1 VLLVDGHNSHY
12 TKGFLEYARNHN
24 IHVLCYPAH
33 ATHVYQGLDVAV
45 FSVLKRYWAEEREK
59 WEREKGEK
67 VNKENFLAVYG
78 AAHVRA
84 LTPEI
89 IRSAFRKTGVWPYDP
104 SVVTTDMMAPSL
116 ESSNRGHLPLVPS
129 TPVRI
134 VSTLIRKITDD
145 AENPFMD
152 HSPGVPSMI
161 ASVGVAL
168 HSLASTSAGFLVDDS
183 PIRSTSRL
191 PAAPILPVS
200 AQKKI
205 SRNQALL
212 NAEPTT
218 ELEKL
223 LQHAL
228 HESETREAY
237 QKERVIELQSTVILQ
252 EKYLDRVRHQL
263 EAQEGKKNKG
273 KSTKLVGDGWPRLLT
288 GDTFYTKV
296 IEHQLMQRE
305 LADAKE
311 LRREEREKKAKAT
324 ADWKSKDD
332 ERKKRNEEKRGKW
345 KEAVASWELERDRAK
360 LTKQRPAWKKP
371 ILGKMEIAAPRPKAP
386 ALADIDEENED
397 EDNSEDEDDEGDNE

>member
-1 VLLVDGHNSHY
+1 M
-12 TKGFLEYARNHN
+12 
-24 IHVLCYPAH
+24 LCYPAH

-45 FSVLKRYWAEEREK
+45 FSVLKQYWAEEREK

-78 AAHVRA
+78 AAHIRA

-89 IRSAFRKTGVWPYDP
+89 ISSAFRKTGVWPYNP
-104 SVVTTDMMAPSL
+104 SIVTTEMMAPSL
-116 ESSNRGHLPLVPS
+116 ESSNRGHLPLAQS

-134 VSTLIRKITDD
+134 VSTLIHKITDD
-145 AENPFMD
+145 AENPFTD
-152 HSPGVPSMI
+152 HSPGVPSMN

-168 HSLASTSAGFLVDDS
+168 RSLASSSAGFLVNDT
-183 PIRSTSRL
+183 PIRSTSHL

-200 AQKKI
+200 AQKI

-228 HESETREAY
+228 HESEARGAY
-237 QKERVIELQSTVILQ
+237 QKERVIGLQSSVILQ
-252 EKYLDRVRHQL
+252 ERYLDRVRHQL
-263 EAQEGKKNKG
+263 EAQERKNNKG

-288 GDTFYTKV
+288 GDTFYTRV
-296 IEHQLMQRE
+296 VEHQLMQRE

-311 LRREEREKKAKAT
+311 MRKEEREKKAKAT
-324 ADWKSKDD
+324 AEWKTKDD
-332 ERKKRNEEKRGKW
+332 DRKKRNEEKRAKW

-360 LTKQRPAWKKP
+360 IAKRRATWKKP
-371 ILGKMEIAAPRPKAP
+371 VLGKMESAAPRPKAP

-397 EDNSEDEDDEGDNE
+397 GDDSDGDDSDDEDEDDDNE